1 MNYYEILVLRV
12 VICFF
17 FYSHFPSTMLPLS
30 ARRLC
35 SSHLVGTELRVQTRR
50 FSFWGAKDVWRN
62 RGITHLDG
70 GALSCSFFSARS
82 FSTPPPVDP
91 DEAHRLF
98 KEQVDEMNAE
108 REELFGFED
117 GEREAWGSGNE
128 VGSRMSAE
136 ELNRVNGVL
145 SSRGREGGE
154 GGGGGGGRGAYEDDA
169 SASFYN
175 SFGGGGGEL
184 ADMTH
189 IGTGGDGKTT
199 FKMVD
204 TSAKGESLRIAT
216 AEARVVL
223 PDSVNRIFREEEGKT
238 AKGNVFD
245 VSRLAGIMGAKKT
258 SDLIPLCHNI
268 NIDEVDVDMQYI
280 PEVETVLIKCTS
292 RTVGKTGVEM
302 EALTGASVAALAFVD
317 MVKGVSP
324 EVVYTVRLLE
334 KEGGKRLVRGGKV
347 VVDD

>member
-1 MNYYEILVLRV
+1 
-12 VICFF
+12 
-17 FYSHFPSTMLPLS
+17 
-30 ARRLC
+30 
-35 SSHLVGTELRVQTRR
+35 
-50 FSFWGAKDVWRN
+50 
-62 RGITHLDG
+62 
-70 GALSCSFFSARS
+70 
-82 FSTPPPVDP
+82 
-91 DEAHRLF
+91 
-98 KEQVDEMNAE
+98 
-108 REELFGFED
+108 
-117 GEREAWGSGNE
+117 
-128 VGSRMSAE
+128 
-136 ELNRVNGVL
+136 
-145 SSRGREGGE
+145 
-154 GGGGGGGRGAYEDDA
+154 
-169 SASFYN
+169 
-175 SFGGGGGEL
+175 
-184 ADMTH
+184 MTH